1 MATAR
6 EGTPG
11 KFFDGDPLI
20 GFMFKVSWGAGTGV
34 TSVGVAGPDDP
45 QVELASAYFTELS
58 GLQDESEVI
67 THKSIG
73 PNGKEVTQKLP
84 GRDDGGEI
92 TLKRGVT
99 RGQDFWK
106 WRQQVTAGD
115 IQGARRN
122 IQITLFDR
130 AYNEVMEF
138 EYKNVWPSS
147 ISVTGIESSSD
158 SYLIEEITL
167 QHEGFNFDFP
177 WTDPKKNNAAPP
189 ADPNVA
195 G

>member
-115 IQGARRN
+115 IQALGGIFRSRFLTEPTMKSWSSN
-122 IQITLFDR
+122 TRMCGRR
-130 AYNEVMEF
+130 AY
-138 EYKNVWPSS
+138 
-147 ISVTGIESSSD
+147 
-158 SYLIEEITL
+158 
-167 QHEGFNFDFP
+167 Q
-177 WTDPKKNNAAPP
+177 
-189 ADPNVA
+189 
-195 G
+195 